1 VTSTPTWYDVL
12 GVDRDASPDEIRE
25 AWRAGTSTLEPG
37 DRRFDT
43 LNKAARVLLDPEQR
57 ASYDAGL
64 GDPVDEAD
72 EHDEHDEHDE
82 AGGTDEADELP
93 GTDGTGSTVDP
104 PGPRPRAAAGGIPT
118 WMLAAL
124 AALAVVMVA
133 ATAWA
138 WTQQGESEEEAVR
151 EAQAAAEQ
159 AVVPVLSYD
168 HRSLE
173 SDAEAARGYLTED
186 YREEYDRLVAVLEEN
201 APSTRTTVTAEV
213 VSSGIVRSG
222 EDRVDVLLFVDR
234 PTTNKLNR
242 TPIVYRDQVTLTMQR
257 SGDRWL
263 VDEMVTSPAQQ

>member
-1 VTSTPTWYDVL
+1 MSTTPTWYDVL
-12 GVDRDASPDEIRE
+12 GVDRDASADQIRA
-25 AWRAGTSTLEPG
+25 AWKDGTAGLEPG
-37 DRRFDT
+37 DRRFDS
-43 LNKAARVLLDPEQR
+43 LNKAARVLLDPGQR
-57 ASYDAGL
+57 ASYDAAL
-64 GDPVDEAD
+64 GEPEDEAD
-72 EHDEHDEHDE
+72 EAGEPAGPTGPTTATALPPPAGPSPEPTAVQRLGAD
-82 AGGTDEADELP
+82 AGG
-93 GTDGTGSTVDP
+93 V
-104 PGPRPRAAAGGIPT
+104 PT

-133 ATAWA
+133 ATAWT
-138 WTQQGESEEEAVR
+138 WTQQEGVGEDAER

-173 SDAEAARGYLTED
+173 SDAEEARSHLTED
-186 YREEYDRLVAVLEEN
+186 YREEYDKLVAVLQEN
-201 APSTRTTVTAEV
+201 APSTRTTVTVDV

-242 TPIVYRDQVTLTMQR
+242 TPVVYRDQVTLTMEKV
-257 SGDRWL
+257 GEEWL